1 MEADDKI
8 PEVLTG
14 NHAIGV
20 LANQNKVW
28 LEGPAAGRIWKRNH
42 QTGPVV
48 KVTHTVRLFRV
59 RVAKNSGSFDSIGRS
74 RARLVIQSRAPYLW
88 LCYMCH

>member
-14 NHAIGV
+14 NHAVGV

-48 KVTHTVRLFRV
+48 KVKHTVV
-59 RVAKNSGSFDSIGRS
+59 EG
-74 RARLVIQSRAPYLW
+74 
-88 LCYMCH
+88 

>member
-14 NHAIGV
+14 NHAVGV

-48 KVTHTVRLFRV
+48 KVKHTVRLLSSEEFQ
-59 RVAKNSGSFDSIGRS
+59 A
-74 RARLVIQSRAPYLW
+74 ALTQ
-88 LCYMCH
+88 